1 MDRLRRDC
9 PWDRKQTHESL
20 VRYLLEEAY
29 ETIDA
34 IESGDRQHL
43 EEELGDLLLQVIFHS
58 QVASEDAEA
67 PFDIDDVAGGIVEKL
82 VRRHPHVFGDT
93 DAPDAATVEANW
105 ETIKNAEKGRESA
118 MDGIPLGLPA
128 LSLADKVVGRTIKSD
143 QTLSVPSP
151 DETAYDAE
159 SLGEVL
165 FALVA
170 AARAAD
176 LDPEQA
182 LRRRVMREMEDVR
195 VQERPR
201 P

>member
-1 MDRLRRDC
+1 M
-9 PWDRKQTHESL
+9 
-20 VRYLLEEAY
+20 
-29 ETIDA
+29 
-34 IESGDRQHL
+34 
-43 EEELGDLLLQVIFHS
+43 
-58 QVASEDAEA
+58 ASEHPDA
-67 PFDIDDVAGGIVEKL
+67 PFDIDDVAGGIVDKL

-93 DAPDAATVEANW
+93 DAPDAETVEANW

-128 LSLADKVVGRTIKSD
+128 LSLADKVVGRALKSA
-143 QTLSVPSP
+143 QALSVPSP
-151 DETAYDAE
+151 DETAYDAD

-182 LRRRVMREMEDVR
+182 LRTRVMREMEQVR
-195 VQERPR
+195 VQERSAPITDVAAR
-201 P
+201 HIGRTGQCSVV